1 MKPLNDPDASDFTTM
16 KKPDLIKK
24 LLSYGPQEVS
34 FFFFSGAPG
43 LGVLLNNFQ
52 KRTCSAKVHY
62 QRAVIESTALLSIK
76 P

>member
-34 FFFFSGAPG
+34 FFFFWGSWAWG
-43 LGVLLNNFQ
+43 LVEQLPKEDMLCKGSLP
-52 KRTCSAKVHY
+52 
-62 QRAVIESTALLSIK
+62 ESRN
-76 P
+76 

>member
-34 FFFFSGAPG
+34 FFFFLGLLG
-43 LGVLLNNFQ
+43 LGS
-52 KRTCSAKVHY
+52 C
-62 QRAVIESTALLSIK
+62 
-76 P
+76 